1 MSLLT
6 QLNATFHVCNTST
19 TIPKMYNSLIRLI
32 TTGTAYKPTPIFFTD
47 SNGQNPYLDSV
58 ILTMVC
64 VDNQAATDPINT
76 NDIYWKATLSDS
88 NQGIQMYVYS
98 DLYQSLLGG
107 LSFTAIYTSIIL
119 VVAGFIRGFL
129 AGNLPL
135 IPY

>member
-1 MSLLT
+1 LPLLT
-6 QLNATFHVCNTST
+6 QLNASFHICNTST
-19 TIPKMYNSLIRLI
+19 TIPQMYNSLIRLV
-32 TTGTAYKPTPIFFTD
+32 TTGTAYKPTPIFYTD
-47 SNGQNPYLDSV
+47 SKGSNPYLDSV
-58 ILTMVC
+58 TLTMVC
-64 VDNQAATDPINT
+64 VDNKATVDTTNT

-88 NQGIQMYVYS
+88 KQGIQMYVYS